1 MREDEKEGGEQ
12 EVLGPIV
19 HGTRSFVDKLR
30 EKLHEQLVGVNKRNS
45 RNLVV
50 ACS

>member
-1 MREDEKEGGEQ
+1 MRGEQ

-19 HGTRSFVDKLR
+19 HGTCRSFVDKLT

-45 RNLVV
+45 RNLVF
-50 ACS
+50 AYS